1 VTVLKENEQ
10 ETSFW
15 KGNKCT
21 LSLEDFSDIPTE
33 KKLNEDIEYL
43 KSLK

>member
-1 VTVLKENEQ
+1 MNGLKAVGY
-10 ETSFW
+10 
-15 KGNKCT
+15 KGY

-33 KKLNEDIEYL
+33 KKLKEDIEYL